1 MFSALNKLPN
11 AARPLGYVAEQSVFQ
26 LFQCIGFAQTYFSL
40 APSFIE
46 QNQKTAEQKV
56 LIQLRPLRPLRSAE
70 VTRLC
75 TGGVFVLPLKGKGH
89 LVPLH
94 ESERATSPR

>member
-26 LFQCIGFAQTYFSL
+26 LFQCIRFAQTYFSL

-46 QNQKTAEQKV
+46 QNQKTAE
-56 LIQLRPLRPLRSAE
+56 
-70 VTRLC
+70 
-75 TGGVFVLPLKGKGH
+75 
-89 LVPLH
+89 
-94 ESERATSPR
+94 